1 MIEIKQTETY
11 FKWEHKLKDQRAK
24 AAIAARVFRLANGLL
39 GDVSPVGQGISELRI
54 HYGPG
59 YRIYFKQNGNE
70 IVILLC
76 GGDKSTQ
83 SKDIE
88 TAKKLAKELGD
99 VSPVGQG
106 ISELRIHYGPGYRIY
121 FKQNGNEIV
130 ILLCGG
136 DKSTQSKDIETA
148 KKLAKELGD

>member
-54 HYGPG
+54 HYGSG
-59 YRIYFKQNGNE
+59 YRIYFKQHGNE

-99 VSPVGQG
+99 
-106 ISELRIHYGPGYRIY
+106 
-121 FKQNGNEIV
+121 
-130 ILLCGG
+130 
-136 DKSTQSKDIETA
+136 
-148 KKLAKELGD
+148 